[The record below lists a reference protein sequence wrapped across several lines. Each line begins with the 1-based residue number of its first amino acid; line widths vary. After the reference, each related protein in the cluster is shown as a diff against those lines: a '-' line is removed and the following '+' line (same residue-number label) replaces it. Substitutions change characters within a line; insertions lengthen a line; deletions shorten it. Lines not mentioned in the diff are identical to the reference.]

1 MDHQIVISYINK
13 IPLLIALLLVARNYL
28 RFSVE
33 LKVISWYVFLS
44 VIVQFSSQ
52 YLASQ
57 KINNMYLLH
66 IFVPTSF
73 VCLSMFYQKTYASFL
88 NRKIIWWIVSLFV
101 VYSVFN
107 SMYWEDIKTF
117 NSYALSV
124 ESVLLIIY
132 SLSLFALLLN
142 EEVRNEKR
150 ELLSS
155 LRWINSGILIY
166 YASGLLIFYFG
177 DFLTRFSFEKFQIS
191 WLFHSFIYIVQFTC
205 ISIGLWKYQKK

>member
-1 MDHQIVISYINK
+1 MEYKTIFSFLTK
-13 IPLLIALLLVARNYL
+13 IPLVIVFIIVVKNYL
-28 RFSVE
+28 RFSAE
-33 LKVISWYVFLS
+33 LKVISWYVVLS
-44 VIVQFSSQ
+44 VIIQFSSQ

-66 IFVPTSF
+66 IFVPASF
-73 VCLSMFYQKTYASFL
+73 VCLSMFYQKVYASFI
-88 NRKIIWWIVSLFV
+88 NRNILWWIAGLFV
-101 VYSVFN
+101 VYSIFN
-107 SMYWEDIKTF
+107 SIYWEDIKTF
-117 NSYALSV
+117 NSFALSV

-132 SLSLFALLLN
+132 SLSLFALLLTKA
-142 EEVRNEKR
+142 VRDEKR
-150 ELLSS
+150 ALLSS

-177 DFLTRFSFEKFQIS
+177 DFLTRFSVEKFQIT

>member
-1 MDHQIVISYINK
+1 MDSTTIISFTTK
-13 IPLLIALLLVARNYL
+13 IPLLVALIITGRNYL
-28 RFSVE
+28 RFTKE
-33 LKVISWYVFLS
+33 LKVISWYVVLS
-44 VIVQFSSQ
+44 VITQFGSQ

-66 IFVPTSF
+66 IFVPVSF
-73 VCLSMFYQKTYASFL
+73 VCLSFFYQKVYANFL
-88 NRKIIWWIVSLFV
+88 NDKIIWSIVVLFV
-101 VYSVFN
+101 LFSVSN
-107 SMYWEDIKTF
+107 SIYWQDIKTF

-132 SLSLFALLLN
+132 SLSLFTLLLN
-142 EEVRNEKR
+142 EEVRKEKR
-150 ELLSS
+150 GLLPS

-166 YASGLLIFYFG
+166 YTSGLLIFYFG

-205 ISIGLWKYQKK
+205 ISIGLWKCQKK